1 MSRFFLT
8 ISIVLF
14 SIATIFSQDW
24 KGRENWPEDF
34 PRPPKTK
41 KQLFYLQRNVNSN
54 TIAYDLN
61 LQDNGMIDSGN
72 PLDVYWMRYTGN
84 RNGSREELSWAQETF
99 VFGYSASSVK
109 DKEEFIIKLTA
120 YKARKVNL
128 KKINGTWRATMQIN
142 GKECQLSNIYVYAD
156 ESGVVPDVEHVDLY
170 GKDLN
175 TGEVV
180 HERFFND

>member
-1 MSRFFLT
+1 MGL
-8 ISIVLF
+8 VLF
-14 SIATIFSQDW
+14 STAMIFGQDW
-24 KGRENWPEDF
+24 KDRENWPDYF

-61 LQDNGMIDSGN
+61 LQENGMVDARE
-72 PLDVYWMRYTGN
+72 PLDVYWMRYTGKQ
-84 RNGSREELSWAQETF
+84 NGLREELSWAQETF
-99 VFGYSASSVK
+99 AFGYSADVGSK
-109 DKEEFIIKLTA
+109 DEFEIKLTA

-128 KKINGTWRATMQIN
+128 KKINGQWAAIMHIN

-156 ESGVVPDVEHVDLY
+156 ESGMVPDVQHVDLY
-170 GKDLN
+170 GKDL
-175 TGEVV
+175 TSGQAV